1 VDEQLR
7 MLQAFF
13 GPILAD
19 GWTGIWHA
27 YWFFLLFEFP
37 RFVLTDLWVLAMR
50 WIEGKHVSRSHGLP
64 AYSVVVPVLNEEKTI
79 GATLRS
85 LEEQTHLPQSIIL
98 VDDGS
103 TDGTATVC
111 QRFER
116 ESSRIHFQRM
126 SERSG
131 KSAALNRGLSLV
143 KTEAVVFV
151 DADTTFDRQAM
162 RELLCPLLDDRVD
175 AVGGVLR
182 VRNRNANLLTEVQAL
197 EYGISITLSR
207 QAKSRLGILPII
219 SGAFGAF
226 RTASVRSV
234 GGHDPGPGNDSDLT
248 IDIREHGGRIA
259 FAHEA
264 ICHTDAPTEISTL
277 TRQRRRWC
285 RNVVKN
291 RLRKHANLF
300 WPLSRSFSLRNLYS
314 TLDPLLYQVF
324 FSWVWLFYLVGICV
338 TQPHILPAVLIGNAC
353 LYALLGLVQ
362 QGIVIALSE
371 RPAEDRRGL
380 LFIPAYN
387 LYRSY
392 LRFVMLFAQIEEIF
406 TRKSLNDPFAPEK
419 VQKAQP
425 DW

>member
-1 VDEQLR
+1 MDEQLG
-7 MLQAFF
+7 MLQGFF
-13 GPILAD
+13 GPVLAD
-19 GWTGIWHA
+19 GWIGIWHA

-37 RFVLTDLWVLAMR
+37 RFVLTDFWVLVMR
-50 WIEGKHVSRSHGLP
+50 CIEGERNDPAHGLP
-64 AYSVVVPVLNEEKTI
+64 AYSVVVPVLNEERTI
-79 GATLRS
+79 AATIRS
-85 LEEQTHLPQSIIL
+85 LEEQSQLPQRIIL

-103 TDGTATVC
+103 TDGTARVC
-111 QRFER
+111 QKFES
-116 ESSRIHFQRM
+116 ENPRIHFASM
-126 SERSG
+126 GTRSG
-131 KSAALNRGLSLV
+131 KSAALNRGLGLV

-162 RELLCPLLDDRVD
+162 RELLRPLLDPRVD

-182 VRNRNANLLTEVQAL
+182 VRNRNENLLTEVQAL

-226 RTASVRSV
+226 RTSAVRSV

-259 FAHEA
+259 FAHQA
-264 ICHTDAPTEISTL
+264 ICHTDAPTGLGQL

-291 RLRKHANLF
+291 RMRKHANLF
-300 WPLSRSFSLRNLYS
+300 WPFSRSFSLRNLYS

-324 FSWVWLFYLVGICV
+324 FSWVWLFYIVQLAL
-338 TQPHILPAVLIGNAC
+338 TRPSILPAVLIGNAC
-353 LYALLGLVQ
+353 LYAVLGVVQ
-362 QGIVIALSE
+362 QGVVIALSE
-371 RPAEDRRGL
+371 RPAEDRKGL

-387 LYRSY
+387 LYRTW
-392 LRFVMLFAQIEEIF
+392 LRFVMLFAQVEEIF
-406 TRKSLNDPFAPEK
+406 TRKSLSDPFAPEK

>member
-1 VDEQLR
+1 MDDQLR
-7 MLQAFF
+7 ILQGFF
-13 GPILAD
+13 GPVLAD
-19 GWTGIWHA
+19 GWMGIWHA

-37 RFVLTDLWVLAMR
+37 RFILTDLWILAMR
-50 WIEGKHVSRSHGLP
+50 FLDRGESSKPQKLP
-64 AYSVVVPVLNEEKTI
+64 HYSVIIPVLNEEKTI
-79 GATLRS
+79 AATIQS
-85 LEEQTHLPQSIIL
+85 LEEQSYLPESIIL

-103 TDGTATVC
+103 TDGTAQVC
-111 QRFER
+111 RSFEAR
-116 ESSRIHFQRM
+116 SSRIHFARM

-131 KSAALNRGLSLV
+131 KSAALNRGLGLV

-162 RELLCPLLDDRVD
+162 RELLRPLLDPRVD

-182 VRNRNANLLTEVQAL
+182 VRNRNENLLTEVQAL

-207 QAKSRLGILPII
+207 QAKSKLGILPII

-226 RTASVRSV
+226 RTAAVRSV

-248 IDIREHGGRIA
+248 IDIRERGGHIV

-264 ICHTDAPTEISTL
+264 ICHTDTPTDVTTL

-291 RLRKHANLF
+291 RMRKHANLF
-300 WPLSRSFSLRNLYS
+300 WPFNKSFSLRNLYS

-324 FSWVWLFYLVGICV
+324 FSWIWFFYLVELIL
-338 TQPHILPAVLIGNAC
+338 TRPQILPAVLIGNLC
-353 LYALLGLVQ
+353 LYTMLGVVQ

-371 RPAEDRRGL
+371 RRDEDTRGL
-380 LFIPAYN
+380 LYIPAYN
-387 LYRSY
+387 LYRTY
-392 LRFVMLFAQIEEIF
+392 LRFVMLFAQVEEIF
-406 TRKSLNDPFAPEK
+406 TRKSLSDPFAPEK
-419 VQKAQP
+419 VRKAQP

>member
-1 VDEQLR
+1 MDEDLR
-7 MLQAFF
+7 ILQGLF

-19 GWTGIWHA
+19 GALGIWHA

-50 WIEGKHVSRSHGLP
+50 WTERAPALRAHGLP
-64 AYSVVVPVLNEEKTI
+64 AYSVVVPVLDEEDTI
-79 GATLRS
+79 AATIRS
-85 LEEQTHLPQSIIL
+85 LEEQSHLPESIIL

-103 TDGTATVC
+103 TDRTAEVC
-111 QRFER
+111 RRFAKV
-116 ESSRIHFQRM
+116 SSRIHFCRM
-126 SERSG
+126 VERSG
-131 KSAALNRGLSLV
+131 KSAALNRGLRMV
-143 KTEAVVFV
+143 RTEAVVFV

-162 RELLCPLLDDRVD
+162 RELLRPLLDSRVD

-182 VRNRNANLLTEVQAL
+182 VRNRNENLLTEVQAL

-219 SGAFGAF
+219 SGAFGGF
-226 RTASVRSV
+226 RTSAVRSI

-259 FAHEA
+259 FAHQA
-264 ICHTDAPTEISTL
+264 ICHTDVPTGLGIL

-291 RLRKHANLF
+291 RMRKHANLF
-300 WPLSRSFSLRNLYS
+300 SPFSRRFSLRNLYS

-324 FSWVWLFYLVGICV
+324 FSWIWLFYFVGLLV
-338 TQPHILPAVLIGNAC
+338 TRPEILPAVLIGNAC

-387 LYRSY
+387 LYRTY
-392 LRFVMLFAQIEEIF
+392 LRFVMLFAQVEEIF
-406 TRKSLNDPFAPEK
+406 TRKSLNDPFAPAK